1 MTVSFKQYT
10 RKNTSPHT
18 SIYLEDQMVDNFWR
32 RAAVFDSGIVVHET
46 DITPRLSLNAL
57 KAISKVKSFLNLP
70 SNWDSYNAAAPSPD
84 AIEQAISFIKQL
96 DRFGISVYFTAPGP
110 NGEIVV
116 ELKNEEKSAEV
127 YFYPDA
133 PSDYA
138 LFIGEQ
144 CEEEEELDGKF
155 QKIIP
160 FIQY

>member
-1 MTVSFKQYT
+1 MTVSVEQYT

-18 SIYLEDQMVDNFWR
+18 SIYLAGQMVDNFWR

-46 DITPRLSLNAL
+46 DVTPKLSLDAL
-57 KAISKVKSFLNLP
+57 KAISKVKTFLHLT

-96 DRFGISVYFTAPGP
+96 DRFGIPVYFTAPGP

-116 ELKNEEKSAEV
+116 ELKNEERSAEI
-127 YFYPDA
+127 YFYPDEPA
-133 PSDYA
+133 DYV

-144 CEEEEELDGKF
+144 CEGEEELEGKL
-155 QKIIP
+155 QAIIR
-160 FIQY
+160 FIQ